1 MGEIMNNIGYEIER
15 LLKFALKKNMISKW
29 DVIPTRNALIDLLK
43 LESPF
48 EGEVEEVSEETPVK
62 ILNNILDYAVE
73 AGLIEENTTTY
84 RDLFD
89 ARIMGL
95 LMPRESEIVKEFYN
109 KYENESKEKATSWF
123 YDLSKSSN
131 YIMTQRIAKN
141 LWWPVQTEY
150 GDLEITINLSKP
162 EKDPKEIAKA
172 KLMKQL
178 TYPKCLLCKEN
189 VGYAG
194 RINHPARQNHRIIP
208 MTLGNKDWFLQY
220 SPYVYYNEHC
230 IVFSGEHEPM
240 KLTKNSIER
249 LVEFTEVL
257 PHYFI
262 GSNADLPIVGG
273 SILTHDHY
281 QGGRHEFPM
290 EKAKVEKYYESSKY
304 KNLEIGIV
312 KWPMSVVRIKGKNK
326 NEVINATMDMFEAWK
341 KYSDE
346 EISYMFMHELS
357 HYKGFDLYLNFLLKI
372 INAIHWFNPFCYIF
386 FKRIRQDIELKADSI
401 AIKNLKVEDNKNYA
415 LTIIKVLANRNY
427 KSYETEVLNLIG
439 IQDDNQRRIY
449 MIKFAPKFKEK
460 VIRLSFLSIS
470 LISSLLIIFF
480 IGKYTKIENDPFDF
494 NYEDMVP
501 YKVEYIGD
509 FNKVKTLVKKLSLG
523 RYVKYMEI
531 PRTEDIK
538 GRNIKIEYFT
548 YGNKETEPVFYE
560 FLELPTER
568 KEEILKKNAI
578 TILSLVE
585 NSNSVKFI
593 IKESPNYDAKTN
605 IEKEFTREELKE
617 AIHEN

>member
-1 MGEIMNNIGYEIER
+1 
-15 LLKFALKKNMISKW
+15 
-29 DVIPTRNALIDLLK
+29 
-43 LESPF
+43 
-48 EGEVEEVSEETPVK
+48 
-62 ILNNILDYAVE
+62 
-73 AGLIEENTTTY
+73 
-84 RDLFD
+84 
-89 ARIMGL
+89 
-95 LMPRESEIVKEFYN
+95 
-109 KYENESKEKATSWF
+109 
-123 YDLSKSSN
+123 
-131 YIMTQRIAKN
+131 
-141 LWWPVQTEY
+141 
-150 GDLEITINLSKP
+150 
-162 EKDPKEIAKA
+162 
-172 KLMKQL
+172 
-178 TYPKCLLCKEN
+178 
-189 VGYAG
+189 
-194 RINHPARQNHRIIP
+194 
-208 MTLGNKDWFLQY
+208 
-220 SPYVYYNEHC
+220 
-230 IVFSGEHEPM
+230 
-240 KLTKNSIER
+240 
-249 LVEFTEVL
+249 
-257 PHYFI
+257 
-262 GSNADLPIVGG
+262 
-273 SILTHDHY
+273 
-281 QGGRHEFPM
+281 
-290 EKAKVEKYYESSKY
+290 
-304 KNLEIGIV
+304 
-312 KWPMSVVRIKGKNK
+312 
-326 NEVINATMDMFEAWK
+326 
-341 KYSDE
+341 
-346 EISYMFMHELS
+346 MFMHELS

-372 INAIHWFNPFCYIF
+372 INTIHWFNPFCYIF

-401 AIKNLKVEDNKNYA
+401 AIKNLKAENNKNYA

-531 PRTEDIK
+531 PRTEDTK

>member
-123 YDLSKSSN
+123 YDLNKSSN

-312 KWPMSVVRIKGKNK
+312 KWPMSVVRIKGKDK

-346 EISYMFMHELS
+346 ENEILAFTGDTPHNTVTPIARRKDEAFEIDIVLRNNRASEEHPDGIFHPHKELHHIKKENIGLIEVMGLAVLPGRLEKELDIIANILCGEISYNREKAQNNEEINKHIPWIEKMLSENLSLNYLEAKELI
-357 HYKGFDLYLNFLLKI
+357 KKEVGI
-372 INAIHWFNPFCYIF
+372 IFSRVLEDAGV
-386 FKRIRQDIELKADSI
+386 FKR
-401 AIKNLKVEDNKNYA
+401 N
-415 LTIIKVLANRNY
+415 
-427 KSYETEVLNLIG
+427 
-439 IQDDNQRRIY
+439 
-449 MIKFAPKFKEK
+449 EK
-460 VIRLSFLSIS
+460 
-470 LISSLLIIFF
+470 
-480 IGKYTKIENDPFDF
+480 GQE
-494 NYEDMVP
+494 
-501 YKVEYIGD
+501 G
-509 FNKVKTLVKKLSLG
+509 FNKFL
-523 RYVKYMEI
+523 
-531 PRTEDIK
+531 
-538 GRNIKIEYFT
+538 
-548 YGNKETEPVFYE
+548 NK
-560 FLELPTER
+560 
-568 KEEILKKNAI
+568 AI
-578 TILSLVE
+578 
-585 NSNSVKFI
+585 
-593 IKESPNYDAKTN
+593 
-605 IEKEFTREELKE
+605 
-617 AIHEN
+617 